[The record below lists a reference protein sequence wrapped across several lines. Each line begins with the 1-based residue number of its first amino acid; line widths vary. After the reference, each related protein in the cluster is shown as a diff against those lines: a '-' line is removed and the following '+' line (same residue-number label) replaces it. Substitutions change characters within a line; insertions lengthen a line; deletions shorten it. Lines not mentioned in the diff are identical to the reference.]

1 MPFKRLTNPIV
12 WDIAVAKVSKPIG
25 PLLRLGTN
33 SSFAVSTQSQKS
45 IDYHH
50 GEMISRQG
58 DYYIGSWAD
67 ESHHESFAVD
77 TALPE
82 MQSDEN
88 FLDTQTGAEDPPSI
102 VDAAAPSI
110 NGHFGSRQITLHQN
124 KKRTPCWENTE
135 RLDDIYYPFDNSI
148 SWLKTRTNEIKQDMA
163 ILQKQH
169 AVDAGRSKSIATHAQ
184 PSIDAHIQASID
196 ARLTSFEDRL
206 QSFTYRLDGVYYPL
220 CDSVDSLTTRLD
232 SVQQEMDMI
241 QRQLNSQTAPSPSID
256 RRTRPSIDGDYAA
269 PRNKMVTEKSLH
281 DKLDEIT
288 FSQDLLKEN
297 VYQKLKDISE
307 STYARLGMQLRSIG
321 NFQHRMH
328 ASEMSK
334 DEVDTC
340 TQPSGHFDHY

>member
-1 MPFKRLTNPIV
+1 MAFVVHICHICPGWHLGWLSRELGRPPVQLLPPSALTRDQQRQNPTLRT
-12 WDIAVAKVSKPIG
+12 DSRKTQPPQ

-82 MQSDEN
+82 MQSDECDVN
-88 FLDTQTGAEDPPSI
+88 IDRQRHPAIDRRSSHPRFQTGAEDPPSI

-110 NGHFGSRQITLHQN
+110 NGHFGSRQSTLHQN

-169 AVDAGRSKSIATHAQ
+169 AVGAGRSKSIATHAQ
-184 PSIDAHIQASID
+184 PSINAHIQASID

-220 CDSVDSLTTRLD
+220 RDSVDSLTTRLD
-232 SVQQEMDMI
+232 VVQQEMDMI
-241 QRQLNSQTAPSPSID
+241 QRQLNSQTGPSP
-256 RRTRPSIDGDYAA
+256 
-269 PRNKMVTEKSLH
+269 
-281 DKLDEIT
+281 
-288 FSQDLLKEN
+288 
-297 VYQKLKDISE
+297 
-307 STYARLGMQLRSIG
+307 
-321 NFQHRMH
+321 
-328 ASEMSK
+328 
-334 DEVDTC
+334 
-340 TQPSGHFDHY
+340 